1 MDARC
6 GGRSLFFFVCLFVF
20 LTACNGFFS
29 SGTAILFL
37 LPFAKHVFFTICHS
51 IRCILS
57 VYGILFSLIM
67 SMMTY
72 RADISSVCN

>member
-37 LPFAKHVFFTICHS
+37 LPFAKHVFCLTIFYYLSFYQMYLERLWHLIFTDNVNDDLQS
-51 IRCILS
+51 
-57 VYGILFSLIM
+57 
-67 SMMTY
+67 
-72 RADISSVCN
+72 